1 MDNFNIA
8 ISTVNKISQVLKIR
22 PPQVYLN
29 DSQDFPN
36 PHVSSMY
43 VSSKDSIVFNS
54 SWIDQVD
61 VMEVVATAIHETR
74 HAYQSYCVKYNIY
87 EDENMIQL
95 WKDSF
100 EQYEKPIESLDTKDH
115 IDYLNQHI
123 EIDAIAFSYHIML
136 DWFEVKLAIPEEIK
150 VKVLNHIE
158 TLKIN
163 SNFK

>member
-1 MDNFNIA
+1 MKYLKIIIETVLIGLVLESKTNLDNFNIA

-61 VMEVVATAIHETR
+61 VMEVVATATGHQF
-74 HAYQSYCVKYNIY
+74 YK
-87 EDENMIQL
+87 
-95 WKDSF
+95 
-100 EQYEKPIESLDTKDH
+100 
-115 IDYLNQHI
+115 
-123 EIDAIAFSYHIML
+123 
-136 DWFEVKLAIPEEIK
+136 
-150 VKVLNHIE
+150 
-158 TLKIN
+158 
-163 SNFK
+163 